1 MAEKRTTIL
10 IDDKVFKKLKMHC
23 AEKGI
28 SIKDFLTEAI
38 NEKLNK

>member
-10 IDDKVFKKLKMHC
+10 IDDNVFKKLKICC
-23 AEKGI
+23 AENGI
-28 SIKDFLTEAI
+28 SIKEFITNAI